1 MSKHLAR
8 AAPRINNQQFRRL
21 TATGIHAGNHGIIR
35 LLILKNKSS
44 RKKLTMSF
52 LLSLSKYIDALNERI
67 GVGISWALLIAVL
80 ICSGN
85 AIVRYAF
92 NTSSNAWLE
101 IQWYLFGAVFLLAA
115 SHTLRR
121 NEHVRIDVVVGRFS
135 KRTQV
140 WIDIFGFVFFM
151 LPATLLI
158 LYFAVPFALES
169 VRNQEVSSN
178 AGGLI
183 VWPAKILIPIGFLLL
198 TLQGISELIKRIGFL
213 MGKVDASV
221 FEKQAVTPADE
232 IEAIKAANKLN

>member
-1 MSKHLAR
+1 
-8 AAPRINNQQFRRL
+8 
-21 TATGIHAGNHGIIR
+21 
-35 LLILKNKSS
+35 
-44 RKKLTMSF
+44 MSF
-52 LLSLSKYIDALNERI
+52 LLSLSKYIDALNEKI
-67 GVGISWALLIAVL
+67 GLSISWALLLAVL

-101 IQWYLFGAVFLLAA
+101 IQWYLFGAIFLLA
-115 SHTLRR
+115 SSYTLRR

-140 WIDIFGFVFFM
+140 WIDVFGFLFFL

-158 LYFAVPFALES
+158 LYFAVPFAWES
-169 VRNQEVSSN
+169 VRNQEVSNN

-198 TLQGISELIKRIGFL
+198 TLQGISELIKRVGFL
-213 MGKVDASV
+213 KGQIDASV
-221 FEKQAVTPADE
+221 FEKQSTTPAEE
-232 IEAIKAANKLN
+232 IEAIKAANNLN